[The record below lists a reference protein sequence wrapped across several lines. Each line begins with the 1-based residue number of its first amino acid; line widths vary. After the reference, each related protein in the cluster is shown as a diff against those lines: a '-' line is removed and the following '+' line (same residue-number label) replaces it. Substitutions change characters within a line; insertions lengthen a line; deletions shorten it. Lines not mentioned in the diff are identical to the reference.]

1 MAEQI
6 REDVHTGGLVEVG
19 TDAQDPASLAMGFD
33 GTVLRRVWVEA
44 QGHREFGCYEVAFEN
59 EDDEPLGQEL
69 YAIYRINDPLLKAR
83 GEILFA
89 GMVQVVEADDVVTL
103 RSIGQP
109 DIATLF

>member
-6 REDVHTGGLVEVG
+6 REDVHAGGLVELG

-33 GTVLRRVWVEA
+33 GTVLRRVWTEA
-44 QGHREFGCYEVAFEN
+44 QGHRELTGYELAFEN
-59 EDDEPLGQEL
+59 EDEEPLGQEL

-89 GMVQVVEADDVVTL
+89 GMVRVTEAADVVTL
-103 RSIGQP
+103 RSVGEP
-109 DIATLF
+109 DIATMF